1 MNHDTRRTATDRG
14 DTLIEILLAL
24 IIISIA
30 AVALLASF
38 ATTTSASAT
47 YRTIANS
54 DAAVQVAAETAR
66 YDIEQLILGAP
77 VDSSPLAVYAAANSD
92 TVTLAA
98 VTPVTLGCNGGNVMN
113 PADPSTAD
121 QFQSG
126 VSDSRITV
134 VQVEYWSASPTGAT
148 PGFAADCPSSSASVL
163 PPMEVV
169 LQITINHT
177 NFYRTV
183 TVTAP

>member
-113 PADPSTAD
+113 PADP
-121 QFQSG
+121 FQSG